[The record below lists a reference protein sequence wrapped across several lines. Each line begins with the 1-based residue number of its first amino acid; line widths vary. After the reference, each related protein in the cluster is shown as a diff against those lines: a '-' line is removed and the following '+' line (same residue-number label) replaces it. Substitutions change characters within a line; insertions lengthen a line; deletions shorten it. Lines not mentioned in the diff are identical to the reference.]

1 MKLPLKLKFLS
12 GLGLTDSQQAI
23 LFIIFG
29 LSFTGML
36 VTVILYIL
44 LQPRDPYEIELSPP
58 PIENTHQRNVVR
70 NPVVQFRS
78 KNESGLTAP
87 VTEQDIYA
95 NMLVGQRYFDGNDY
109 ENALP
114 YIERVVILK
123 PDDLH
128 ARTMLAEAYLLSG
141 RYEKAEK
148 TYSALLSVELPDS
161 LTGIICARKA
171 ICAFYE
177 GRREESFSEL
187 SECIERFPNNAEAYC
202 FLGQIQAMQ
211 EIPSPKALYNLNKAI
226 ELDSSYVEA
235 WYQLARYY
243 MELKEYSKAREYL
256 LMALDINPL
265 HGKSQARLGMVYYYL
280 DNLELA
286 EKSYQTALALNPSD
300 FNTRYNLGEL
310 YYTKN
315 DSAKAIREFKKTLI
329 YNPGHVD
336 ANFKLGLLLLA
347 NGMTKEAILHFEQA
361 VHNDPRNVRILIQ
374 LGVAYE
380 KLGNSQK
387 ALSIYLSI
395 LDFDALNS
403 IALQKVKFLQH

>member
-12 GLGLTDSQQAI
+12 DLGLSDLQQVI
-23 LFIIFG
+23 VFVIFG
-29 LSFTGML
+29 VSFAGML
-36 VTVILYIL
+36 ATVLLAIL
-44 LQPRDPYEIELSPP
+44 LQPKDPQAIEFSPP
-58 PIENTHQRNVVR
+58 PVGETHQRTMVPI
-70 NPVVQFRS
+70 PVVPSRQ
-78 KNESGLTAP
+78 KNESTLTSP

-95 NMLVGQRYFDGNDY
+95 NMLVGQRYLDGNDY
-109 ENALP
+109 ENALT

-128 ARTMLAEAYLLSG
+128 ARNLLAETYLLSG
-141 RYEKAEK
+141 MYEKAEK
-148 TYSALLSVELPDS
+148 IYSALLSVELPDS
-161 LTGIICARKA
+161 LAGIICARKA

-177 GRREESFSEL
+177 GRREVSNSEL
-187 SECIERFPNNAEAYC
+187 SACIEKFPNNAEAYC

-243 MELKEYSKAREYL
+243 MELKEYSKARTYL
-256 LMALDINPL
+256 LTALDINPL
-265 HGKSQARLGMVYYYL
+265 HGKSQARLGMAYFYL

-310 YYTKN
+310 YYTRN
-315 DSAKAIREFKKTLI
+315 DSARAIREFKKTLF

-361 VHNDPRNVRILIQ
+361 IHNDPRNGRILIQ

-387 ALSIYLSI
+387 ALSIYRSI
-395 LDFDALNS
+395 LNFDPLNT
-403 IALQKVKFLQH
+403 IALQKVKFLQP